1 MLPIDQIKK
10 IARLTPEIEER
21 LMEMMTFAR
30 FRKGDIIR
38 GSVNLSA
45 SGYYI
50 VQGSARVFV
59 TTQGKELTISFS
71 FDDEYVVPGRN
82 YLKVQPDTISVQF
95 LEDTDVIYIPHNSIK
110 DIMESYG
117 VIQDVPALLFLNAA
131 LTRYNE
137 FLEERIYM
145 MQTMTA
151 PQRYAWL
158 TSRYPRLLHVAT
170 ITQIASYLG
179 VTKETL
185 YRIRN
190 NNY

>member
-110 DIMESYG
+110 DIM
-117 VIQDVPALLFLNAA
+117 
-131 LTRYNE
+131 
-137 FLEERIYM
+137 
-145 MQTMTA
+145 
-151 PQRYAWL
+151 
-158 TSRYPRLLHVAT
+158 
-170 ITQIASYLG
+170 
-179 VTKETL
+179 
-185 YRIRN
+185 
-190 NNY
+190 